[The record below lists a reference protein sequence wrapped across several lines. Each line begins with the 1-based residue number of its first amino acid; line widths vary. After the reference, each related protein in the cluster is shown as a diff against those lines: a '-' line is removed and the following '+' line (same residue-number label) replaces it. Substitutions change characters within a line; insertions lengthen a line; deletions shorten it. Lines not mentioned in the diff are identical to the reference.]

1 MTRRLAALL
10 LLWLRTLPQ
19 AFRLCASLLG
29 AVTTSGARLGTMLML
44 ARLRDGRFRPDARLL
59 VATWRELASSA
70 VRECAGIIASRVS
83 IGLAI
88 AVWAVYACAGWCLCK
103 LLPDVGDA
111 TGHGLAPAPH
121 VFQSIEGMLDA
132 SPQTGRGRGLVFH

>member
-19 AFRLCASLLG
+19 AIRLCVSLLA
-29 AVTTSGARLGTMLML
+29 AVSASGARLAATLML
-44 ARLRDGRFRPDARLL
+44 ARLRDGHFRPDARLL
-59 VATWRELASSA
+59 FSTWRGLASSA
-70 VRECAGIIASRVS
+70 VRECAAIIGSRFS

-88 AVWAVYACAGWCLCK
+88 AVWAVYAGAGWWLCK
-103 LLPDVGDA
+103 LLPDVGDSA
-111 TGHGLAPAPH
+111 GLGLAPAPH

-132 SPQTGRGRGLVFH
+132 SPQAGRGRGLVFH